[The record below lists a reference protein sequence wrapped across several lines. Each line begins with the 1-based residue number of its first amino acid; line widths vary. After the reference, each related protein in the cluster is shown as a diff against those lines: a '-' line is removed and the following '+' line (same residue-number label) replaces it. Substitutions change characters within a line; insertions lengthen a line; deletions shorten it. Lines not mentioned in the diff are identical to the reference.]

1 MALWTVF
8 FDKPGRQE
16 PQLPPLR
23 HMQIPSLSPLELAQL
38 IGVSADMA
46 LLLDPAG
53 VVQEVSLS
61 RSDWAALDCRRWVG
75 RPWAETMTEESQP
88 KLVEMLATPAGEE
101 LRWRHINHPPR
112 LPGEKD
118 VALQY
123 VALRLREQ
131 GLVLVLGRD
140 MSVVAGLQQRLM
152 DTQQSMERDFMRLR
166 HMEAR
171 YRILFETS
179 SEPVLVADVASLRV
193 MEANPAAQAWVK
205 DAGKRLVGRDI
216 NECFERQ
223 HRDGVQAL
231 LRMAQATG
239 RAEIGRA
246 RFMGTS
252 QDCTLSVSV
261 FRQEG
266 GAQFL
271 IRLLPG
277 TGALTDV
284 QPDAQAWFSEAMER
298 SPTGLLITDRQGA
311 VVAANAEL
319 VSLVGATSL
328 AQLQGQP
335 MERWLSGGS
344 VDWGV
349 LQTKIRQTGSVRG
362 FATELR
368 TMAGTQVAVEISAL
382 TLTGPQALYGFFVRD
397 VGRQGLPDAPIES
410 GMAGSVAQ
418 LAQLVGRMPMK
429 DIVGETSDMI
439 ERMCIQAALQLTHNN
454 RASAAEMLG
463 LSRQSLYVKLRRFD
477 MAGSAEAE

>member
-1 MALWTVF
+1 
-8 FDKPGRQE
+8 
-16 PQLPPLR
+16 
-23 HMQIPSLSPLELAQL
+23 MQISSLSPLDMSQL
-38 IGVSADMA
+38 IGVSADIA
-46 LLLDPAG
+46 LLLDEAG
-53 VVQEVSLS
+53 VVQKVSMS
-61 RSDWAALDCRRWVG
+61 RSDWASLDCRSWVG
-75 RPWAETMTEESQP
+75 RPWLDTFAEDSLP
-88 KLVEMLATPAGEE
+88 KLPEMLAAKAGEE
-101 LRWRHINHPPR
+101 LRWRHINHR
-112 LPGEKD
+112 SQVPGASD
-118 VALQY
+118 VPLQY
-123 VALRLREQ
+123 VAVP
-131 GLVLVLGRD
+131 LVEEGMSLVLGRD
-140 MSVVAGLQQRLM
+140 MSIVAGLQQRLM
-152 DTQQSMERDFMRLR
+152 DAQQSMERDYMRLR

-179 SEPVLVADVASLRV
+179 GEPVLVVDVASQRV

-205 DAGKRLVGRDI
+205 DAGKRLVGREI
-216 NECFERQ
+216 NECFESQ
-223 HRDGVQAL
+223 HRDALQAL

-252 QDCTLSVSV
+252 QDSALSVSV

-271 IRLLPG
+271 IRLLPSA
-277 TGALTDV
+277 GALSEA
-284 QPDAQAWFSEAMER
+284 QPDAQGWFSEAMER
-298 SPTGLLITDRQGA
+298 SPMGLLVTDRQGL

-328 AQLQGQP
+328 AQLQGQA
-335 MERWLSGGS
+335 MERWLSRGS

-349 LQTKIRQTGSVRG
+349 LQTNIRQTGSVRG

-397 VGRQGLPDAPIES
+397 VGRQRLPDAPIES

-463 LSRQSLYVKLRRFD
+463 LSRQSLYVKLRRYD
-477 MAGSAEAE
+477 MAGSGEAE

>member
-1 MALWTVF
+1 MMAV
-8 FDKPGRQE
+8 K
-16 PQLPPLR
+16 
-23 HMQIPSLSPLELAQL
+23 
-38 IGVSADMA
+38 AD
-46 LLLDPAG
+46 D
-53 VVQEVSLS
+53 
-61 RSDWAALDCRRWVG
+61 
-75 RPWAETMTEESQP
+75 
-88 KLVEMLATPAGEE
+88 E
-101 LRWRHINHPPR
+101 LRWRHINHR
-112 LPGEKD
+112 SQVAGGTD
-118 VALQY
+118 VPLQY
-123 VALRLREQ
+123 VALTVAQARLI
-131 GLVLVLGRD
+131 LVLGRD
-140 MSVVAGLQQRLM
+140 MSIVAGLQQRLM
-152 DTQQSMERDFMRLR
+152 DAQQSMERDYMRLR

-179 SEPVLVADVASLRV
+179 SEPVLVADVVTHRV

-205 DAGKRLVGRDI
+205 DAGKRLVGREI
-216 NECFERQ
+216 NECFESQ
-223 HRDGVQAL
+223 YRDSVQAL

-271 IRLLPG
+271 IRLLSG
-277 TGALTDV
+277 AGALADA

-298 SPTGLLITDRQGA
+298 SPMGLLITDRHGA

-328 AQLQGQP
+328 VQLQAQP
-335 MERWLSGGS
+335 VERWLSRGS

-349 LQTKIRQTGSVRG
+349 LQTNIRQTGSVRG

-397 VGRQGLPDAPIES
+397 VGRQRMPDAPIES

-463 LSRQSLYVKLRRFD
+463 LSRQSLYVKLRRYE
-477 MAGSAEAE
+477 MAGTSEAE

>member
-1 MALWTVF
+1 
-8 FDKPGRQE
+8 
-16 PQLPPLR
+16 
-23 HMQIPSLSPLELAQL
+23 MQISSLSPLDMSQL
-38 IGVSADMA
+38 IGVSADIA
-46 LLLDPAG
+46 LLLDEAG
-53 VVQEVSLS
+53 VVQKVSMS
-61 RSDWAALDCRRWVG
+61 RSDWAALDCRSWVG
-75 RPWAETMTEESQP
+75 RPWLDTFAEDSLP
-88 KLVEMLATPAGEE
+88 KLPEMLAAKAGEE
-101 LRWRHINHPPR
+101 LRWRHINHR
-112 LPGEKD
+112 SQVPGGSD
-118 VALQY
+118 VPLQY
-123 VALRLREQ
+123 VAVP
-131 GLVLVLGRD
+131 LVEEGMSLVLGRD
-140 MSVVAGLQQRLM
+140 MSIVAGLQQRLM
-152 DTQQSMERDFMRLR
+152 DAQQSMERDYMRLR

-179 SEPVLVADVASLRV
+179 GEPVLVVDVASQRV

-205 DAGKRLVGRDI
+205 DAGKRLVGREI
-216 NECFERQ
+216 NECFESQ
-223 HRDGVQAL
+223 HRDALQAL

-252 QDCTLSVSV
+252 QDSALSVSV

-271 IRLLPG
+271 IRLLPSG
-277 TGALTDV
+277 GALSEA
-284 QPDAQAWFSEAMER
+284 QPDAQGWFSEAMER
-298 SPTGLLITDRQGA
+298 SPMGLLVTDRQGL

-328 AQLQGQP
+328 AQLQGQA
-335 MERWLSGGS
+335 MERWLSRGS

-349 LQTKIRQTGSVRG
+349 LQTNIRQTGSVRG

-397 VGRQGLPDAPIES
+397 VGRQRLPEAPIES

-463 LSRQSLYVKLRRFD
+463 LSRQSLYVKLRRYD
-477 MAGSAEAE
+477 MAGSGEAE

>member
-1 MALWTVF
+1 
-8 FDKPGRQE
+8 
-16 PQLPPLR
+16 
-23 HMQIPSLSPLELAQL
+23 
-38 IGVSADMA
+38 
-46 LLLDPAG
+46 
-53 VVQEVSLS
+53 
-61 RSDWAALDCRRWVG
+61 
-75 RPWAETMTEESQP
+75 
-88 KLVEMLATPAGEE
+88 
-101 LRWRHINHPPR
+101 
-112 LPGEKD
+112 
-118 VALQY
+118 
-123 VALRLREQ
+123 
-131 GLVLVLGRD
+131 
-140 MSVVAGLQQRLM
+140 MSIVAGLQQRLM
-152 DTQQSMERDFMRLR
+152 DAQQSMERDYMRLR

-179 SEPVLVADVASLRV
+179 SEPVLVADVVTHRV

-205 DAGKRLVGRDI
+205 DAGKRLVGREI
-216 NECFERQ
+216 NECFESQ
-223 HRDGVQAL
+223 YRDSVQAL

-271 IRLLPG
+271 IRLLSG
-277 TGALTDV
+277 AGALADA

-298 SPTGLLITDRQGA
+298 SPMGLLITDRHGA

-328 AQLQGQP
+328 VQLQAQP
-335 MERWLSGGS
+335 VERWLSRGS

-349 LQTKIRQTGSVRG
+349 LQTNIRQTGSVRG

-397 VGRQGLPDAPIES
+397 VGRQRMPDAPIES

-463 LSRQSLYVKLRRFD
+463 LSRQSLYVKLRRYE
-477 MAGSAEAE
+477 MAGTSEAE

>member
-1 MALWTVF
+1 
-8 FDKPGRQE
+8 
-16 PQLPPLR
+16 
-23 HMQIPSLSPLELAQL
+23 MQIPPLSPLALAQL
-38 IGVSADMA
+38 IGVSADIA
-46 LLLDPAG
+46 LLLDTAG

-75 RPWAETMTEESQP
+75 RPWVETMAEDSRP
-88 KLVEMLATPAGEE
+88 KWAEMMAAHSDDE
-101 LRWRHINHPPR
+101 LRWRHINHR
-112 LPGEKD
+112 AQVAGGND
-118 VALQY
+118 VPLQY
-123 VALRLREQ
+123 VAVPVAEP
-131 GLVLVLGRD
+131 GLILVLGRD
-140 MSVVAGLQQRLM
+140 MSIVAGLQQRLM
-152 DTQQSMERDFMRLR
+152 DAQQSMERDYMRLR

-179 SEPVLVADVASLRV
+179 SEPVLVVDVVSQRV

-205 DAGKRLVGRDI
+205 DAGKRLVGREI
-216 NECFERQ
+216 NECFESQ
-223 HRDGVQAL
+223 HRDAVHAL

-271 IRLLPG
+271 IRLLSG
-277 TGALTDV
+277 AGALADA

-298 SPTGLLITDRQGA
+298 SPTGLLITDRHGA

-335 MERWLSGGS
+335 VERWLSRGS

-349 LQTKIRQTGSVRG
+349 LQTNIRQTGSVRG

-397 VGRQGLPDAPIES
+397 VGRQRLPDAPVAS

-463 LSRQSLYVKLRRFD
+463 LSRQSLYVKLRRYD
-477 MAGSAEAE
+477 MAGSGEAD

>member
-1 MALWTVF
+1 M
-8 FDKPGRQE
+8 
-16 PQLPPLR
+16 
-23 HMQIPSLSPLELAQL
+23 SQL
-38 IGVSADMA
+38 IGVSADIA
-46 LLLDPAG
+46 LLLDEAG
-53 VVQEVSLS
+53 VVQKVSMS
-61 RSDWAALDCRRWVG
+61 RSDWASLDCRSWVG
-75 RPWAETMTEESQP
+75 RPWLDTFAEDSLP
-88 KLVEMLATPAGEE
+88 KLPEMLAAKAGEE
-101 LRWRHINHPPR
+101 LRWRHINHR
-112 LPGEKD
+112 SQVPGGRD
-118 VALQY
+118 VPLQY
-123 VALRLREQ
+123 VAVP
-131 GLVLVLGRD
+131 LVEEGMSLVLGRD
-140 MSVVAGLQQRLM
+140 MSIVAGLQQRLM
-152 DTQQSMERDFMRLR
+152 DAQQSMERDYMRLR

-179 SEPVLVADVASLRV
+179 GEPVLVVDVASQRV

-205 DAGKRLVGRDI
+205 DAGKRLVGREI
-216 NECFERQ
+216 NECFESQ
-223 HRDGVQAL
+223 HRDALQAL

-252 QDCTLSVSV
+252 QDSALSVSV

-271 IRLLPG
+271 IRLLPSA
-277 TGALTDV
+277 GALSEA
-284 QPDAQAWFSEAMER
+284 QPDAQGWFSEAMER
-298 SPTGLLITDRQGA
+298 SPMGLLVTDRQGL

-328 AQLQGQP
+328 AQLQGQA
-335 MERWLSGGS
+335 MERWLSRGS

-349 LQTKIRQTGSVRG
+349 LQTNIRQTGSVRG

-397 VGRQGLPDAPIES
+397 VGRQRLPDAPIES

-463 LSRQSLYVKLRRFD
+463 LSRQSLYVKLRRYD
-477 MAGSAEAE
+477 MAGSGEAE

>member
-1 MALWTVF
+1 
-8 FDKPGRQE
+8 
-16 PQLPPLR
+16 
-23 HMQIPSLSPLELAQL
+23 MQISSLTPLDLSQL
-38 IGVSADMA
+38 IGVSADIA
-46 LLLDPAG
+46 LLLDEAG
-53 VVQEVSLS
+53 VVQEVSMS
-61 RSDWAALDCRRWVG
+61 RSDWAALDCRSWVG
-75 RPWAETMTEESQP
+75 RPWLDTFAEDSLP
-88 KLVEMLATPAGEE
+88 KLPEMLAAKAGEA
-101 LRWRHINHPPR
+101 LRWRHINHTSQM
-112 LPGEKD
+112 PGGSD
-118 VALQY
+118 VPLQY
-123 VALRLREQ
+123 VAVPLAEE
-131 GLVLVLGRD
+131 GMSLVLGRD
-140 MSVVAGLQQRLM
+140 MSVVASLQQRLM
-152 DTQQSMERDFMRLR
+152 DAQQSMERDYMRLR

-179 SEPVLVADVASLRV
+179 GEPVLVVDVASQRV

-205 DAGKRLVGRDI
+205 DAGKRLVGREI
-216 NECFERQ
+216 NECFESQ
-223 HRDGVQAL
+223 HRDALQAL

-252 QDCTLSVSV
+252 QDSALSVSV

-271 IRLLPG
+271 IRLLPNA
-277 TGALTDV
+277 GALSDA
-284 QPDAQAWFSEAMER
+284 QPDAQGWFSEAMER
-298 SPTGLLITDRQGA
+298 SPMGLLVTDRQGS

-328 AQLQGQP
+328 AQLQGQA
-335 MERWLSGGS
+335 MERWLSRGS

-349 LQTKIRQTGSVRG
+349 LQTNIRQTGSVRG

-397 VGRQGLPDAPIES
+397 VGRQRLPDAPIES

-463 LSRQSLYVKLRRFD
+463 LSRQSLYVKLRRYD
-477 MAGSAEAE
+477 MAASGEAE

>member
-1 MALWTVF
+1 
-8 FDKPGRQE
+8 
-16 PQLPPLR
+16 
-23 HMQIPSLSPLELAQL
+23 MQIPPLSPLALAQL
-38 IGVSADMA
+38 IGVSADIA
-46 LLLDPAG
+46 LLLDEAG

-75 RPWAETMTEESQP
+75 RPWAETMAEDSQP
-88 KLVEMLATPAGEE
+88 KWAEMMAVKADDE
-101 LRWRHINHPPR
+101 LRWRHINHR
-112 LPGEKD
+112 SQVAGGTD
-118 VALQY
+118 VPLQY
-123 VALRLREQ
+123 VALPVAQARLI
-131 GLVLVLGRD
+131 LVLGRD
-140 MSVVAGLQQRLM
+140 MSIVASLQQRLM
-152 DTQQSMERDFMRLR
+152 DAQQSMERDYMRLR

-179 SEPVLVADVASLRV
+179 SEPVLVADVVTHRV

-205 DAGKRLVGRDI
+205 DAGKRLVGREI
-216 NECFERQ
+216 NECFESQ
-223 HRDGVQAL
+223 YRDSVQAL

-271 IRLLPG
+271 IRLLSG
-277 TGALTDV
+277 AGALADA

-298 SPTGLLITDRQGA
+298 SPMGLLITDRHGA

-328 AQLQGQP
+328 VQLQAQP
-335 MERWLSGGS
+335 VERWLSRGS

-349 LQTKIRQTGSVRG
+349 LQTNIRQTGSVRG

-397 VGRQGLPDAPIES
+397 VGRQRLPDAPIES

-463 LSRQSLYVKLRRFD
+463 LSRQSLYVKLRRYE
-477 MAGSAEAE
+477 MAGTSEAE